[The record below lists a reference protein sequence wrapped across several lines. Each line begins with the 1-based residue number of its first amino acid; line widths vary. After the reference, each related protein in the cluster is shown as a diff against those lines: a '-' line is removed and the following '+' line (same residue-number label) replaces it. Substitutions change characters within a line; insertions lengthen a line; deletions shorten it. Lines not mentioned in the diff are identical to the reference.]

1 MRAVLLSTY
10 ELGRQPFG
18 LASPAA
24 WLRAAGADVRVVDAS
39 RQRVD
44 DAVLGGADLV
54 GFHLPMHTATRL
66 ALPLVARVRRLASG
80 ARICAFGLYA
90 PLNAPLLVEAG
101 VDDVLGVEF
110 EADLVALAQSLDG
123 DRRAGGPRARGV
135 RVAGSR
141 DGGAEAAGPRAAR
154 RPLPRLAF
162 HVPDRRDLPPLDRYA
177 RLVMGAGRRL
187 TAGYTEASRGCK
199 HRCRHCPI
207 VPVYD
212 GQFRVVPVD
221 VVVADVAQQVDAGA
235 RHVTFGDP
243 DFFNGITHARR
254 VVREFAARFPGTTYD
269 VTIKVEHLVTHAAD
283 LPLLRE
289 TGCVF
294 VTSAVESI
302 DDRVLGALRKGHT
315 RRDAERAVAL
325 CRDAGLALVPTFV
338 PFSPWTT
345 RDGYLDLLEWIAAE
359 DLVEHVAPV
368 QLVIRLLLTSGAPLL
383 DDPVVRA
390 VAAPFDRGRLV
401 HPWTH
406 PDPALDVLQ
415 RDLEAMVAASAHE
428 PRTAVFDGVR
438 ALAHERLRGERLPPR
453 GVVADAVRTR
463 AEVPWLDEP
472 WYC

>member
-24 WLRAAGADVRVVDAS
+24 WLRAAGADVRLVDAS
-39 RQRVD
+39 RQRVE
-44 DAVLGGADLV
+44 DAVLGGADLI

-66 ALPLVARVRRLASG
+66 ALPLVARVRRLAPG

-123 DRRAGGPRARGV
+123 DRK
-135 RVAGSR
+135 
-141 DGGAEAAGPRAAR
+141 AAGPRAAR
-154 RPLPRLAF
+154 TPLPRLAF
-162 HVPDRRDLPPLDRYA
+162 HVPDRRGLPPLDRYA
-177 RLVMGAGRRL
+177 QLVTSAGRRL
-187 TAGYTEASRGCK
+187 TAGYTEASRGCN
-199 HRCRHCPI
+199 HLCRHCPI
-207 VPVYD
+207 VPVYG
-212 GQFRVVPVD
+212 GQFRIVSPEVVM
-221 VVVADVAQQVDAGA
+221 ADIAQQVEAGA
-235 RHVTFGDP
+235 RHITFGDP
-243 DFFNGITHARR
+243 DFFNGIGHARAIVADLAR
-254 VVREFAARFPGTTYD
+254 RFPGVTYD
-269 VTIKVEHLVTHAAD
+269 VTIKVEHLLRHAAD
-283 LPLLRE
+283 LPRLRE

-302 DDRVLGALRKGHT
+302 DDRVLGALQKGHT

-325 CRDAGLALVPTFV
+325 CRDAGLTLVPTFV
-338 PFSPWTT
+338 PFTPWTT
-345 RDGYLDLLEWIAAE
+345 QDGYLDLLEWIAE
-359 DLVEHVAPV
+359 KDLVEHVAPV

-383 DDPVVRA
+383 SDPVVRA
-390 VAAPFDRGRLV
+390 VAAPFDRKRLV
-401 HPWTH
+401 HPWAH
-406 PDPALDVLQ
+406 PDPALDALQ
-415 RDLEAMVAASAHE
+415 RDLEVMVAASAHE
-428 PRTAVFDGVR
+428 PRAAVFDGVR

-453 GVVADAVRTR
+453 GVVAGAVRTR